1 MEESENDAVLSALQ
15 AIVDQY
21 GGEIKD
27 LAVDMVGALLKAFG
41 GYAGQGGEDDEAAFS
56 ASQCLDTI
64 GAVLEA
70 VQDEA
75 DTMVQLEALV
85 MPLLHQIVNSGT
97 ECYEYLDNAI
107 GMMSYFTYY
116 SEGISAVVWT
126 LCGPFLKVMRG
137 WGYDYMTELMVP
149 ILNYIS
155 KDVTTFLGGSYEGT
169 PFVTMLLGV
178 VEKCFTEDTSESER
192 EAKAAATL
200 LTSLLSCAKCSPVL
214 ADHTSLDGVL
224 PPILHLISTR
234 LPICSTTLLRI
245 KVLECG
251 MACTYYNPQL
261 TLNTFAVDAAA
272 VAAGGAFFTTLFDT
286 FQKME
291 EDGTQRL
298 IVLSI
303 SALLSLP
310 STSLPAPVV
319 GNLQAVFMQCI
330 RELVMIEEEAEKGE
344 DESEDGDEDEDEED
358 DDDDGMEDED
368 DDEEDEDEEE
378 EDSKGKGKG
387 TKGGKG
393 GKGSATFRALKD
405 LAVPEGGYGED
416 EDCANV
422 EDEEYRAVLERME
435 KEEEGKRT
443 RYVEGQ
449 AYVDG
454 EVSGCE
460 G

>member
-1 MEESENDAVLSALQ
+1 
-15 AIVDQY
+15 
-21 GGEIKD
+21 
-27 LAVDMVGALLKAFG
+27 
-41 GYAGQGGEDDEAAFS
+41 
-56 ASQCLDTI
+56 
-64 GAVLEA
+64 
-70 VQDEA
+70 
-75 DTMVQLEALV
+75 
-85 MPLLHQIVNSGT
+85 
-97 ECYEYLDNAI
+97 
-107 GMMSYFTYY
+107 
-116 SEGISAVVWT
+116 
-126 LCGPFLKVMRG
+126 
-137 WGYDYMTELMVP
+137 
-149 ILNYIS
+149 
-155 KDVTTFLGGSYEGT
+155 
-169 PFVTMLLGV
+169 
-178 VEKCFTEDTSESER
+178 
-192 EAKAAATL
+192 
-200 LTSLLSCAKCSPVL
+200 
-214 ADHTSLDGVL
+214 
-224 PPILHLISTR
+224 
-234 LPICSTTLLRI
+234 
-245 KVLECG
+245 

-358 DDDDGMEDED
+358 DDDDDGGMEDED
-368 DDEEDEDEEE
+368 DEDEEDEEEE

-393 GKGSATFRALKD
+393 GKGSTTFRALKD

-454 EVSGCE
+454 EVSGCTSKGVFDERDGCVCTCMLMFVYVCGYVE
-460 G
+460 GQAYVDGEVSEGG